1 MKFVAT
7 LITIVLNSKQPTCSP
22 TEGVSA
28 WWGLSQGKA
37 QEGGR
42 GNLKAPTGTGDRH
55 KAYAEQKEPDAKD
68 RAPCDSIDR
77 KFKNRQ
83 NEARDRKSGWFPFW
97 GGQQRTSGGFW
108 GAELELGASLRV

>member
-83 NEARDRKSGWFPFW
+83 KTKLGIGSQAGSHFGEDSSEPQAG
-97 GGQQRTSGGFW
+97 SGGLSLSW
-108 GAELELGASLRV
+108 ELP